1 MCRGLS
7 STIVSPATLIV
18 WVRPMGKAREFLDF
32 WMQNSIHAAE
42 PFGMPGGSQLTSEL
56 KARCIQMAAIEGLSP
71 ADLEAEVGD
80 LSEYI
85 KVALVDA
92 NAKEQVRKNHN

>member
-1 MCRGLS
+1 
-7 STIVSPATLIV
+7 
-18 WVRPMGKAREFLDF
+18 MGKAREFLDF

-42 PFGMPGGSQLTSEL
+42 QFGMPGGSQLTSEL
-56 KARCIQMAAIEGLSP
+56 KARCIQIAANEGLSP

-85 KVALVDA
+85 KAALVDA